1 MAKYTTT
8 DIRNIALTGTAG
20 AGKTTLVETMLNT
33 AGEIGHIGTVE
44 QGNTVCDF
52 DELEKEYDV
61 NFTLNEIYDVV
72 TVADIKKH
80 LKSHG
85 VKIDG

>member
-1 MAKYTTT
+1 MSEKIFQLIAKILGVPLWSLNNDSSPENTEGW
-8 DIRNIALTGTAG
+8 DSLKGLL
-20 AGKTTLVETMLNT
+20 LV
-33 AGEIGHIGTVE
+33 
-44 QGNTVCDF
+44 

>member
-1 MAKYTTT
+1 MSEKIFQLIAKILGVPLSSLNNDSSPENTEGW
-8 DIRNIALTGTAG
+8 DSLKGLL
-20 AGKTTLVETMLNT
+20 LV
-33 AGEIGHIGTVE
+33 
-44 QGNTVCDF
+44 